1 MLAESSDAVRVIA
14 KQSFHDMTRQP
25 DMADV
30 LSLSAIQLGFA
41 AVAEAN
47 GSTMDLA
54 YADGDLMIAR
64 CAPHSATAAK
74 RSS

>member
-1 MLAESSDAVRVIA
+1 
-14 KQSFHDMTRQP
+14 
-25 DMADV
+25 MADV